1 MTNNLNNFSYNII
14 IANLHE
20 MHSFL
25 SKEINKKYKK
35 KTILENYEKI
45 LISIMPIIP
54 HFSCECLKLLKIN
67 GELNW
72 PTYNEKLLE
81 ENFVNFVVQIN
92 GKKRGLIKGSKDIK
106 EEELMNKI
114 NEEKNL
120 FKYLENKKIKKK
132 IFIPN
137 KLINIIV

>member
-1 MTNNLNNFSYNII
+1 
-14 IANLHE
+14 
-20 MHSFL
+20 
-25 SKEINKKYKK
+25 
-35 KTILENYEKI
+35 
-45 LISIMPIIP
+45 MPIIP
-54 HFSCECLKLLKIN
+54 HFSSECLKILKIS

-106 EEELMNKI
+106 EEELMDKV

-120 FKYLENKKIKKK
+120 FKYLENKKIIKK

>member
-35 KTILENYEKI
+35 NYFENYEKI

-81 ENFVNFVVQIN
+81 EDFVNIVVQIN
-92 GKKRGLIKGSKDIK
+92 GKKRGLIKVSKDIN
-106 EEELMNKI
+106 EEELMNKV

-120 FKYLENKKIKKK
+120 FKYLENRKIIKK